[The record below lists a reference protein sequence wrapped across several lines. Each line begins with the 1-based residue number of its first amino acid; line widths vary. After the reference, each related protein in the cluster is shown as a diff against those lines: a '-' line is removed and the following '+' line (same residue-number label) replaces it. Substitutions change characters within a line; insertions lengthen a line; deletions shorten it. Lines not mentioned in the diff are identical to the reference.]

1 MPFVNNALPPLCVA
15 KGTSSFYRTAV
26 FPDMTYRK
34 HLFHFR
40 QLMTWICAAGVA
52 IFSSCGRPPRDEECV
67 GKFLLVEVVSPE
79 MYDAPATQQ
88 NNPSSAT
95 PSFVQSEDTEERFF
109 VIKPG
114 GVVEFHNLRWE
125 DVREKFHRHEE
136 QTGPLPSA
144 GEWRLEQKTETLK
157 NLCKARW
164 ISMCEAGSKTTLLH
178 GAEEIDHFIFGGYMI
193 REQNEV
199 QFWLPVGDPDLWLF
213 TIFQKV
219 ADED

>member
-1 MPFVNNALPPLCVA
+1 MIYHKRRF
-15 KGTSSFYRTAV
+15 R
-26 FPDMTYRK
+26 
-34 HLFHFR
+34 FR
-40 QLMTWICAAGVA
+40 QLLPWACVVGVA
-52 IFSSCGRPPRDEECV
+52 LFSCCGKPLRDEECL

-79 MYDAPATQQ
+79 NEASAMQQ
-88 NNPSSAT
+88 NKPS
-95 PSFVQSEDTEERFF
+95 PCVLSEDTAERFF

-144 GEWRLEQKTETLK
+144 GAWRLEQKTETLK
-157 NLCKARW
+157 NLRKARW
-164 ISMCEAGSKTTLLH
+164 ISMCGAGSKTTLLH
-178 GAEEIDHFIFGGYMI
+178 GAEEIEHFIFGGYMI

-199 QFWLPVGDPDLWLF
+199 WFWLPVGDPDLWLF

-219 ADED
+219 ADEDESSVSLDRR